1 MRCELMQMERME
13 PDERFGSQS
22 GETIRRMND
31 IRRRM
36 RFERKQMEEEL
47 YETVRDQRGD

>member
-1 MRCELMQMERME
+1 MRCELMQMDRME
-13 PDERFGSQS
+13 PDEQFGSQS

-36 RFERKQMEEEL
+36 RFKKKQMEEEL
-47 YETVRDQRGD
+47 HEALRDQRGD